1 MADVNSVRL
10 GGRVIGIKRWKT
22 RDGDKPA
29 LTLSLEFGDQGEI
42 NVLVFGESAVK
53 KVFDNVGD
61 ETLVVVHGRLSERGG
76 IVAKNVVPIG

>member
-10 GGRVIGIKRWKT
+10 GGLIVGIKRWKT

-42 NVLVFGESAVK
+42 DVLVFGESAVK
-53 KVFDNVGD
+53 KVFDNVGNG
-61 ETLVVVHGRLSERGG
+61 TSVVVHGRLSERGG
-76 IVAKNVVPIG
+76 IIAKNVVPTG